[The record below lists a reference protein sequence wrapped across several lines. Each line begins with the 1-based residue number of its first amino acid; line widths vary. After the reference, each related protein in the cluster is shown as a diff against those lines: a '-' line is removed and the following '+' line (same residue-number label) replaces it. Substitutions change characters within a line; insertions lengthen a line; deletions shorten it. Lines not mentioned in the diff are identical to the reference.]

1 MKFIV
6 TEEQFDKLNTESEI
20 IDIDMKIFNDDFNLV
35 RKFLKRIGDPLY
47 NLNGN
52 LYDYFDNDDIGNIV
66 NLYGGLDMSGSKIT
80 ELPKTLKLISK
91 TLDISLS
98 NIERLPK
105 ELKIGRS
112 LIASDSNLIFLEDNL
127 TIDDS
132 LILSNSKK
140 IKSLPKG
147 LIVGEYLDI
156 SNTFVREIPS
166 DISIEFSLSIKNTP
180 ITRIPENLKLKGDLD
195 IRETDIRSLPSDI
208 YCDTLIC
215 SGTPLYET
223 FTSQEILEMYPNISR
238 VEI

>member
-1 MKFIV
+1 MKFII
-6 TEEQFDKLNTESEI
+6 TEDQFDKLNTESEI
-20 IDIDMKIFNDDFNLV
+20 IDIDMKIFNEDFYLV
-35 RKFLKRIGDPLY
+35 RKLLKKLGNPLY
-47 NLNGN
+47 NLTGN
-52 LYDYFDNDDIGNIV
+52 LLDYFEDDIGNIV
-66 NLYGGLDMSGSKIT
+66 NLYGSLDMSGSENT

-91 TLDISLS
+91 SLDISLS
-98 NIERLPK
+98 NIEKLPK
-105 ELKIGRS
+105 GLKIGKG
-112 LIASDSNLIFLEDNL
+112 LYASGSNLMFLEDNFSVVDYL
-127 TIDDS
+127 D
-132 LILSNSKK
+132 LSNCKK
-140 IKSLPKG
+140 MKSLPKG
-147 LIVGEYLDI
+147 LIVVEHLDI
-156 SNTFVREIPS
+156 SNTFIREIPS